1 MQLWLYEKLQKKGIS
16 QAELA
21 RRIGKD
27 SSELCKKFRGKIPFL
42 YSEVVMICRELD
54 IDTPWAY
61 DWGKREK

>member
-42 YSEVVMICRELD
+42 YSEVVKICRELD
-54 IDTPWAY
+54 IDNPLAY
-61 DWGKREK
+61 DWGK